1 MTHSARNEYLKHV
14 FVRYLSACGR
24 TRSAREFAKPNS
36 SFHSAVMDNCII
48 SMVYEFKK
56 LISSRRDCIFIVSI
70 RSQVKFS
77 SPLML
82 SMLSFITCTKFETQV
97 LYNKNIGCTDF
108 IILLMILAE
117 KFECQVWKMSKDA
130 SSLRQTV
137 LVQSSKLGI
146 A

>member
-1 MTHSARNEYLKHV
+1 
-14 FVRYLSACGR
+14 
-24 TRSAREFAKPNS
+24 
-36 SFHSAVMDNCII
+36 
-48 SMVYEFKK
+48 
-56 LISSRRDCIFIVSI
+56 
-70 RSQVKFS
+70 
-77 SPLML
+77 ML